1 MELIVLD
8 GYRCRIFFENINR
21 MTIPKE
27 YHYSLRNQILLK
39 INETDSQLSNEIHDR
54 WDAFLV
60 YSGIM
65 GKMWNT
71 PLGLQFR
78 NAEVDVASPNKKL
91 ISYIIRGFLMS
102 PIFNLG
108 QCRLRVSSV
117 QSEHI
122 DLKEGKSTLNL
133 ETLGEVV
140 IKKKDRNSETLH
152 VGEDD
157 NIEEYLRDIIF
168 RQYYAFS
175 GVQSEFD
182 LNVTYSKQK
191 KKAIIKDDGRI
202 NSFKALRLKFTLN
215 AEKELHEFLLTQGI
229 GHHRK
234 MGFGMIGL
242 QRAK

>member
-21 MTIPKE
+21 MAIPKE

-39 INETDSQLSNEIHDR
+39 INESDSNLSKEVHDQ

-71 PLGLQFR
+71 PMGLQFR
-78 NAEVDVASPNKKL
+78 NAEVDIASPNKEL
-91 ISYIIRGFLMS
+91 ISYIKRGFLLS
-102 PIFNLG
+102 PFFNLG
-108 QCRLRVSSV
+108 QCKLRVSRV
-117 QSEHI
+117 INDRIE
-122 DLKEGKSTLNL
+122 LNEGRSTLNL
-133 ETLGEVV
+133 ETLGEIV
-140 IKKKDRNSETLH
+140 IKKKDRTSETLH

-157 NIEEYLRDIIF
+157 DIEGYLKDTIL
-168 RQYYAFS
+168 RQYYAYS
-175 GVQSEFD
+175 GTQSELD
-182 LNVTYSKQK
+182 LTVTYSKQK

-202 NSFKALRLKFTLN
+202 NSFKALRLKFTLT
-215 AEKELHEFLLTQGI
+215 AEKELHVFLLTQGI

-234 MGFGMIGL
+234 MGFGMIGI
-242 QRAK
+242 QRVQ

>member
-1 MELIVLD
+1 MECIVLD

-21 MTIPKE
+21 RAIPKE

-39 INETDSQLSNEIHDR
+39 INETDPQLSKEIHDR

-71 PLGLQFR
+71 PMGLQFR
-78 NAEVDVASPNKKL
+78 NAEVDIASPNKEL
-91 ISYIIRGFLMS
+91 ISYIKRGFLMS
-102 PIFNLG
+102 PIFSLG
-108 QCRLRVSSV
+108 QCKLRVSSV
-117 QSEHI
+117 QNEYI
-122 DLKEGKSTLNL
+122 ELNDGKSTLNL

-140 IKKKDRNSETLH
+140 IKKKDRTSETLH

-157 NIEEYLRDIIF
+157 DIESYLKDTIF

-175 GVQSEFD
+175 GIQSEFV

-202 NSFKALRLKFTLN
+202 NSFKALRLKFTIT
-215 AEKELHEFLLTQGI
+215 AEKGLHEFLLTQGI

-234 MGFGMIGL
+234 MGFGMLGL
-242 QRAK
+242 QRVQ